1 MSAAP
6 PQVFERAFQNQLSD
20 LGAATE
26 QALDFVRQHG
36 VGGEP
41 AYALHLAIEEMATNI
56 LKYGYDDQ
64 AAHTIRLRIEMEP
77 AAVVVLLEDDG
88 HEFDPLAAPRP
99 DLSLDVEERVPG
111 GLGINLVREFAEE
124 LRYERVA
131 GRNRLIIRIRR

>member
-64 AAHTIRLRIEMEP
+64 AAHTIRLRI
-77 AAVVVLLEDDG
+77 
-88 HEFDPLAAPRP
+88 DPFLQPSRCRGVQCRIAR
-99 DLSLDVEERVPG
+99 LKENVK
-111 GLGINLVREFAEE
+111 NLP
-124 LRYERVA
+124 
-131 GRNRLIIRIRR
+131 